1 MSAGWWA
8 SGRFRL
14 YEIPRDFLVEAFGEH
29 SWYSRCSGMPSDAI
43 LLSAVY
49 EQDTLRMTVWS
60 ASFEVVPTGAS
71 IPRAESLIVHMIT
84 DPETR

>member
-1 MSAGWWA
+1 
-8 SGRFRL
+8 
-14 YEIPRDFLVEAFGEH
+14 
-29 SWYSRCSGMPSDAI
+29 
-43 LLSAVY
+43 
-49 EQDTLRMTVWS
+49 MTVWS